1 VRRRLHRQA
10 FDRYLDQRSQIADT
24 RFLRSRDLAQ
34 ALPISAG
41 WRLDRR
47 EWPSIDVEFENSGD
61 HHDRAVLISI
71 LVARVAQRRIAADE
85 EAAAAPNLLLNDPVP
100 AAVLA
105 DQQDVMS
112 RTRGRFNLFAL
123 SHDLFLEMRRW
134 AQSPSAGNVISI
146 AYEIEMGPTITS

>member
-10 FDRYLDQRSQIADT
+10 FDRYLDQRPQIADT

-47 EWPSIDVEFENSGD
+47 ERPSIDVEFENSGD

-71 LVARVAQRRIAADE
+71 LVVHVAQRRIAADE
-85 EAAAAPNLLLNDPVP
+85 DAAAAPTLLLNDPVP
-100 AAVLA
+100 ARSWPTNKTSFLA
-105 DQQDVMS
+105 
-112 RTRGRFNLFAL
+112 TRGRFNLFAL
-123 SHDLFLEMRRW
+123 SHDLFLGD
-134 AQSPSAGNVISI
+134 ALLGAI
-146 AYEIEMGPTITS
+146 AVGRKCGLDRI